1 MIYRKQSISKSLTLE
16 YGLVKEQLMLMQ
28 DGNLTDPEYITAK
41 ENYEKLLQIVEQLS
55 KITKQGQD
63 ALLMWQ
69 NIKHLRNEQ
78 LRITDKIL
86 EKQLTVQ
93 LEEQQDE
100 HLEGPLEEPSRNE
113 KKIEQVAWKK

>member
-1 MIYRKQSISKSLTLE
+1 
-16 YGLVKEQLMLMQ
+16 MLMQ